1 MCPSRRFSP
10 AGLAL
15 RTAVAFA
22 LLAATSCGDGKFPK
36 TYAVKGKVLV
46 DGQPAK
52 DCQVSLHRASGPQ
65 LSTPATPSGVTDDN
79 GEFQLTSYVA
89 NDGAPEGEYVVK
101 IEWRERS
108 GIAKSDFDGTDRLG
122 GDYANTEKNKATKGF
137 TVQVG
142 KQSITLPPFELTQ
155 SPQAKRKL
163 DESKKKRPNF
173 GGPLGGD
180 Q

>member
-1 MCPSRRFSP
+1 MCSPRRFSA
-10 AGLAL
+10 AGLAA
-15 RTAVAFA
+15 RTAVVFA
-22 LLAATSCGDGKFPK
+22 LLAATSCGEGKYPK

-52 DCQVSLHRASGPQ
+52 DCQVSLHRLSGPQ
-65 LSTPATPSGVTDDN
+65 LSAPATPSGVTDDN
-79 GEFQLTSYVA
+79 GDFELTSYVA

-108 GIAKSDFDGTDRLG
+108 GITKSDFEGIDRLG
-122 GDYANTEKNKATKGF
+122 GDYASTDKNKATKGLI
-137 TVQVG
+137 VQVA
-142 KQSITLPPFELTQ
+142 KQAVTLQPFELTL

-163 DESKKKRPNF
+163 DEAKKKRPTF